1 MRGLYAVATASSM
14 TSAQLSVPEAR
25 YARSGDFSIT
35 YHVMGE
41 GPIEA
46 YVCRSATDTFDGDAR
61 GLYRAFVQ

>member
-1 MRGLYAVATASSM
+1 MRGLYAVVTASSM
-14 TSAQLSVPEAR
+14 TSAQLPVPEAR

-35 YHVMGE
+35 YQVGE

-61 GLYRAFVQ
+61 DLVDKI